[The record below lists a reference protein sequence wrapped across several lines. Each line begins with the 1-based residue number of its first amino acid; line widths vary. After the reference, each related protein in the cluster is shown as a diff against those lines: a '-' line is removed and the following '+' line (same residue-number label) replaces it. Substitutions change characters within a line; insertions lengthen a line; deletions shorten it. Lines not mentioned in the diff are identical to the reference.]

1 MKVLLAIGLPQQ
13 KEAGAASVV
22 LHHARELEKRGHD
35 VDCLFLEDVLTRP
48 ARPKRFE
55 ALLFAVALAQRIRR
69 SPGKYDVVNL
79 HAPWGCAYGMWRKIL
94 GGADAPP
101 YVLTMH
107 GSEGRYVEAMRA
119 EDRKGRASN
128 FGWKN
133 RAWHRVYHQ
142 MMFNGSIETA
152 DYGLVVSEEGRVYA
166 ERMSGA
172 PGRFEF
178 LPNGVEE
185 AFFTSREYN
194 VSGSLRLLYVGTW
207 LDRKG
212 VFYLAEAFARLAQLA
227 LELRLTVAGCLEAEE
242 EVKSFFS
249 AEVRARVDVTRFV
262 TRADMPA
269 MYASHDI
276 FVLPSLVEGMPLSLL
291 EAMASGMPVVTTKTG
306 GMLDMIADGVD
317 GLLVTPADTEALAG
331 AVDRLVKSA
340 ELRNR
345 IGRAAREKVR
355 RQTWSDVAAKLEKM
369 LERAATNAR
378 PETAVALNAV
388 KPG

>member
-1 MKVLLAIGLPQQ
+1 MKVLIAIGLAQQ

-22 LHHARELEKRGHD
+22 LNHARELEKRGHD

-48 ARPKRFE
+48 ARPKRLE
-55 ALLFAVALAQRIRR
+55 ALWFAIALAQRIRR
-69 SPGKYDVVNL
+69 NPGKYDVVNI
-79 HAPWGCAYGMWRKIL
+79 HAPWGCAYGVWRKIF
-94 GGADAPP
+94 GGGDAAP

-107 GSEGRYVEAMRA
+107 GSEGRYVEAMRV

-142 MMFNGSIETA
+142 MMFNGSIKTA
-152 DYGLVVSEEGRVYA
+152 DYGLVVSEEGRLYA
-166 ERMSGA
+166 ERICGT

-185 AFFTSREYN
+185 AFFTPREYN
-194 VSGSLRLLYVGTW
+194 ASGSLRLLYVGTW

-212 VFYLAEAFARLAQLA
+212 VFYLAEAFRILAESA
-227 LELRLTVAGCLEAEE
+227 TETRLTVAGCLVAEE
-242 EVKSFFS
+242 EVKSFFA
-249 AEVRARVDVTRFV
+249 AEIRDRVNVARFV
-262 TRADMPA
+262 ARADMPA

-291 EAMASGMPVVTTKTG
+291 EAMALGMPVVTTSTG

-317 GLLVTPADTEALAG
+317 GLLVAPADSEALAA
-331 AVDRLVKSA
+331 AVVRVVKSA
-340 ELRNR
+340 ELRSR

-355 RQTWSDVAAKLEKM
+355 NQTWSDVAGKLEKV
-369 LERAATNAR
+369 LEMAARNAR
-378 PETAVALNAV
+378 REAAIAVNAV

>member
-1 MKVLLAIGLPQQ
+1 MKVLIGIGLPQQ

-48 ARPKRFE
+48 ARPKRLE
-55 ALLFAVALAQRIRR
+55 ALWFAIELAQRIRR
-69 SPGKYDVVNL
+69 NPGKWDVVNI
-79 HAPWGCAYGMWRKIL
+79 HAPWGCAYGVWRKIL
-94 GGADAPP
+94 GPADSPP

-119 EDRKGRASN
+119 EDRKGRAWN

-142 MMFNGSIETA
+142 LMFNGSIKTA
-152 DYGLVVSEEGRVYA
+152 DYGLVVSEEGREYA
-166 ERMSGA
+166 ERMCGA

-185 AFFTSREYN
+185 TFFTPREY
-194 VSGSLRLLYVGTW
+194 SARGSLRLLGVGTW

-212 VFYLAEAFARLAQLA
+212 VFYLAEAFARLVQLA
-227 LELRLTVAGCLEAEE
+227 PDLRLTVAGCLVAEE
-242 EVKSFFS
+242 EVRSFF
-249 AEVRARVDVTRFV
+249 APEIRARVDVARFV
-262 TRADMPA
+262 ARADMPA

-317 GLLVTPADTEALAG
+317 GLLVAPADAEALA
-331 AVDRLVKSA
+331 AAAERVVKSA
-340 ELRNR
+340 ELRSR
-345 IGRAAREKVR
+345 IGRAARERVR
-355 RQTWSDVAAKLEKM
+355 RQTWSDVVGKLEKV